1 MYLNIPDLHR
11 VFDPTGI
18 FRIQMNVIKKKN
30 VCLLSS
36 LLTHM
41 KKGHLSLNY
50 EVLLNVLGPES
61 PVEV

>member
-1 MYLNIPDLHR
+1 
-11 VFDPTGI
+11 
-18 FRIQMNVIKKKN
+18 MNVIKKKN